1 MMQETDIYG
10 GILAIDWGK
19 VRIGLAFTDPDRRV
33 ALPAETLYLE
43 PYKDLLLNLKEIIR
57 DKGIRL
63 IVVGLPVRTDG
74 LKGENEDTV
83 LAFVKSLET
92 ELGIKVVLYSEIF
105 TSKIAEDRLHEAG
118 KKVGKNKDSIAAL
131 ILLQDYLNAIKKE

>member
-1 MMQETDIYG
+1 MHG

-33 ALPAETLYLE
+33 ALPADALHLE
-43 PYKDLLLNLKEIIR
+43 PYDRFVLNLKVIVG
-57 DKGIRL
+57 DKDINL

-74 LKGENEDTV
+74 LKGENEDNV
-83 LAFVKSLET
+83 MAFAQNLEMA
-92 ELGIKVVLYSEIF
+92 LKIKVVLYNEVF

-131 ILLQDYLNAIKKE
+131 VLLQDYLNAIKTE